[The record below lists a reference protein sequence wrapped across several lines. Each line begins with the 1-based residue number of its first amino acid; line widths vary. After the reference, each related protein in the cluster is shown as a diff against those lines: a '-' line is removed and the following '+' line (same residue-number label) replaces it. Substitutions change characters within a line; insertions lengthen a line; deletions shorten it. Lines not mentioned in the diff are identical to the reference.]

1 METIRKRIVIARGAA
16 PVECE
21 WHDRKAGTM
30 VLALVVAACLGAS
43 LWLASAPDGGGDGVE
58 LRPDAQAPSMCAA
71 KEAPAECT
79 ASSFWHLAYV
89 MPDRVAK
96 VFPANGI

>member
-16 PVECE
+16 PLGRER
-21 WHDRKAGTM
+21 HDRKAATM
-30 VLALVVAACLGAS
+30 VVALVVAACLGAS

-58 LRPDAQAPSMCAA
+58 LRPDAQAPSICAA

-89 MPDRVAK
+89 MPDRISK
-96 VFPANGI
+96 MFPTNGI